1 MSENKMKKLSEF
13 IEIKHGFAFKGKY
26 ISTEENKNILLTPG
40 NFSIGGGFK
49 SDKFKFY
56 YGEIPKQY
64 ILKEND
70 LIITMTDLSKSGDT
84 LGYSALTPN
93 IQGKILLHNQRIGLV
108 LFKNDRLDKFFLYFL
123 LRGNKYRNYIISTS
137 TGSTVKHTSPNKI
150 LDFQFEYI
158 PLEKQQNIAK
168 KLMTIEKKIELNTQ
182 TNQTLEQIAQAIFKH
197 WFIDFAPVHAKA
209 NALAS
214 GASPEQAEL
223 VTMASLSGK
232 TLAEITAL
240 QHTTPEAYHQL
251 QQTAQAFP
259 SEFVESEMGLV
270 PKGWE
275 VKQVKDMGKIICG
288 KTPSKKK
295 EEFYGNDIPFIKIP
309 DMHNNT
315 FIIKTTDNLSLLGA
329 NNQKT
334 KFIEKGSICISCI
347 ATVGL
352 VSITSE
358 RSQTNQQINSIVPNS
373 EIFTEYLYLYF
384 SQDTMNKKLKDLA
397 SGGSATLNLNTTAFS
412 NITLLI
418 PNNNLIEFFHKKAK
432 PLFDKILSNKKES
445 ISLSDTRDELLPKLL
460 RGEIEL

>member
-1 MSENKMKKLSEF
+1 MKLSDIAELNP
-13 IEIKHGFAFKGKY
+13 KRTLKKG
-26 ISTEENKNILLTPG
+26 TVAPFVEMAALPTNAKNITEITQKT
-40 NFSIGGGFK
+40 FSGSG
-49 SDKFKFY
+49 SKFK
-56 YGEIPKQY
+56 
-64 ILKEND
+64 N
-70 LIITMTDLSKSGDT
+70 GDT
-84 LGYSALTPN
+84 LFARITPCLENGKTALITE
-93 IQGKILLHNQRIGLV
+93 L
-108 LFKNDRLDKFFLYFL
+108 NDEE
-123 LRGNKYRNYIISTS
+123 IAH
-137 TGSTVKHTSPNKI
+137 GSTEFIVISPKNISVDMHYIYYLARLPEFREYARSRMEGTSGRQRVSWQSLAEFEFNFPNEEKRKVIGEKLSLLDEKI
-150 LDFQFEYI
+150 
-158 PLEKQQNIAK
+158 
-168 KLMTIEKKIELNTQ
+168 TLNTQ

-209 NALAS
+209 NALAR
-214 GASPEQAEL
+214 GETIEQAEL
-223 VTMASLSGK
+223 AAMACLSGK
-232 TLAEITAL
+232 TAEKITAL
-240 QHTTPEAYHQL
+240 KTQDPTTYHQL
-251 QQTAQAFP
+251 QQTAAAFP
-259 SEFVESEMGLV
+259 SEFVETEMGQV
-270 PKGWE
+270 PRGWE

-329 NNQKT
+329 NNQKN

-418 PNNNLIEFFHKKAK
+418 PNNNLIEFFHKKVQ

-445 ISLSDTRDELLPKLL
+445 ISLSDARDELLPKLL